1 MIFNL
6 SNEYDS
12 ARFREYVNKLF
23 SDKAT
28 VELKRKHPLRSLSQN
43 NYLHAL
49 LGFFACEY
57 GCSTDEAK
65 IDFFKRLCNKDL
77 FERVRIN
84 RAGEKISY
92 LRSSS
97 ELTTAEMRLAIE
109 RFRNWSAGVAGVY
122 LPAADEK
129 DFLFYAQQ
137 KIEQNKE
144 FI

>member
-6 SNEYDS
+6 DNEYDS
-12 ARFREYVNKLF
+12 SRFREYIHKLF
-23 SDKAT
+23 AEKAT
-28 VELKRKHPLRSLSQN
+28 VELKRKHPTRSLSQN

-57 GCSTDEAK
+57 GCSADEAK
-65 IDFFKRLCNKDL
+65 VDFFKRLCNKDL
-77 FERVRIN
+77 FERTRYN
-84 RAGEKISY
+84 RAGERITY
-92 LRSSS
+92 LRSSA

-109 RFRNWSAGVAGVY
+109 RFRNWSAEVAGVY
-122 LPAADEK
+122 LPASEERN
-129 DFLFYAQQ
+129 FLFYAQQ